1 MALVAVSLP
10 NLISGVSQQ
19 PHTMRLNTSCS
30 ELINGW
36 PSVVTGLSK
45 RPPTENITKLN
56 INIDNNASAYLI
68 DRDNDYRYIVVI
80 DNGDLKVYDVFGTE
94 QTVNFPVGKQY
105 LAAAISPAED
115 FRFLTVGDYTF
126 ILNRQVQVRRDEY
139 GELGAGNYTA
149 NGQVQYQS
157 QLPAAGSTPNGTVYL
172 VDDNDTYWK
181 CTNTPAVPE
190 QLGWQALST
199 WKDTGTAA
207 QNYAT
212 LPASVTVNKQI
223 DLMRKV
229 ITGYRTQKVGKKFV
243 NTPVYKTQY
252 RTFKGVVTRP
262 FKAAVQAWTLVKK
275 VDLLPDIVG
284 TRRNPKGKATVCVVQ
299 SVANQNYNVY
309 INNVLKATFLTSK
322 GVDATSSVQGT
333 DVIAQNLGSQL
344 QTAGY
349 TVFVWG
355 STIAISGLAD
365 GTTVTATSGQGDK
378 SIRAYTTT
386 VNQFSDLPP
395 NEQDGRIVK
404 IKGSLKDNG
413 DDYWVCF
420 QNNVWEEC
428 VAYGQGE
435 VAEAQSM
442 PWRLVREADGTWT
455 FEHHEWKGRVVGDDN
470 SNKGPSF
477 VGFRLSD
484 IFIYGNRLGFLAD
497 ENVILSEAGVFE
509 NFYRTTITTTLDSD
523 PIDLAVLSTGN
534 DMLYHAIPFNKD
546 LILGSDRNQYRLTYN
561 GYLSAKNIQIQFTT
575 AYAMSNKVKPHNMGN
590 SVYFVDD
597 KPTYNYSKLW
607 EYYPKEN
614 NQGDDAEEVTAPVP
628 EYIPAGVRY
637 MASSTRTQAIVLNT
651 VNDPSK
657 LYVYKY
663 YWAGDRKVQNAWQ
676 TWELPDCTSVYWVGF
691 SQEYLYLILQRG
703 DGIYLERMKFA
714 ENISRNEVSSRIL
727 VDRQVQK
734 DKLTLSYNPNDTVL
748 GKTTITLPYSLSGN
762 TPEVVAS
769 WYGDAESTINDLR
782 HEVEVLGPNQIKV
795 SGNLSTA
802 NLVTVGLGYQFFY
815 QFTTPYMREKKGSG
829 DVVVLDGTRL
839 QLRYMTIEYIDT
851 AFFQTV
857 LKYPGREDV
866 TTTFDGKIT
875 GDASFIVGSTP
886 YVTGKFRVPLF
897 GNNKDCTLVIIN
909 DAPYNCSFG
918 AAEWNCVY
926 QPRAR
931 VRM

>member
-1 MALVAVSLP
+1 MPLVSVSLP

-19 PHTMRLNTSCS
+19 PHTMRLNTSCT

-56 INIDNNASAYLI
+56 INVDNNASAYLI
-68 DRDNDYRYIVVI
+68 DKDNDYRFIVVI
-80 DNGDLKVYDVFGTE
+80 DNGDLKVFDIFGTE
-94 QTVNFPVGKQY
+94 QTVNFPVGKGY
-105 LAAAISPAED
+105 LAAASSPAED

-126 ILNRQVQVRRDEY
+126 ILNREVIVGRDSY

-149 NGQVQYQS
+149 DGQVQNTWE
-157 QLPAAGSTPNGTVYL
+157 LPSGVANGTVYL
-172 VDDNDTYWK
+172 VDSDDSYWK
-181 CTNTPAVPE
+181 YTNKPEVPQE
-190 QLGWQALST
+190 LGWQAIST
-199 WKDTGTAA
+199 WADTGSAA
-207 QNYAT
+207 PNYPA
-212 LPASVTVNKQI
+212 LPVTVTVNRQI
-223 DLMRKV
+223 DLVRQV
-229 ITGYRTQKVGKKFV
+229 ITGTRKEKRGKTFV
-243 NTPVYKTQY
+243 NVHTYKKQY
-252 RTFKGVVTRP
+252 RTYKGVVARAYQ
-262 FKAAVQAWTLVKK
+262 AAVQGWTK
-275 VDLLPDIVG
+275 VRKADLINDILG
-284 TRRNPKGKATVCVVQ
+284 YRRNPKGRATVYVTQ
-299 SVANQNYNVY
+299 SVANQNYTVY
-309 INNVLKATFLTSK
+309 INGVQKATFLTSK

-333 DVIAQNLGSQL
+333 DVIAGSLVQQL

-349 TVFVWG
+349 AVAQYG
-355 STIAISGLAD
+355 STISLSGLAD
-365 GTTVTATSGQGDK
+365 GTTVTAYAGQGDK
-378 SIRAYTTT
+378 SLRCYTTT
-386 VNQFSDLPP
+386 VGQFSDLPP
-395 NEQDGRIVK
+395 NEVEGRIIQV
-404 IKGSLKDNG
+404 KGSLKDNG
-413 DDYWVCF
+413 DDYWVVY
-420 QNNVWEEC
+420 QKGVWSEC
-428 VAYGQGE
+428 AGFGEGE
-435 VAEAQSM
+435 VAEAKSM
-442 PWRLVREADGTWT
+442 PWRLVRNADGTWT
-455 FEHHEWKGRVVGDDN
+455 FEHHTWLGRAVGDEG

-477 VGFRLSD
+477 VGFRLND

-523 PIDLAVLSTGN
+523 PIDLAVLNTGN
-534 DMLYHAIPFNKD
+534 DVLYHAIPFNKD

-597 KPTYNYSKLW
+597 KPTYNYGKLW

-628 EYIPAGVRY
+628 EYIPAGIRY
-637 MASSTRTQAIVLNT
+637 MATSTRTQAIVLNT
-651 VNDPSK
+651 LNDPAS

-676 TWELPDCTSVYWVGF
+676 RWTFADCTSVYWVGF
-691 SQEYLYLILQRG
+691 SQDYLYLILQRG
-703 DGIYLERMKFA
+703 DGIYLERMKFD

-734 DKLTLSYNPNDTVL
+734 EKLTLSFNANDTVL
-748 GKTTITLPYSLSGN
+748 GKTTITLPYALYGV

-769 WYGDAESTINDLR
+769 WYGDDEHTITDLR
-782 HEVEVLGPNQIKV
+782 HEVEVLSPTQVKV
-795 SGNLSTA
+795 TGDLTTA

-815 QFTTPYMREKKGSG
+815 QFTTPYLREKKGSG
-829 DVVVLDGTRL
+829 EVVVLDGTRL

-875 GDASFIVGSTP
+875 GDATFIIGTTP

-897 GNNKDCTLVIIN
+897 GNNKDCTLIIVN

-918 AAEWNCVY
+918 SAEWNAVY
-926 QPRAR
+926 APRVSPR
-931 VRM
+931 LRF